1 MTSQRSFPRYFP
13 KWRDWKEYLTSSK
26 MKCARSLHY
35 QQNTRPWPLTRHVTS
50 WRWRNP
56 RCITILSATTF
67 LPPNEER
74 TTFFSKTSLLA
85 GWSLVV
91 NLPSHYRRKKWM
103 LKSCHP
109 SNANRAGSE
118 IDEPMVFSTFLILM
132 TEQCHVTVIGRL
144 CDVCT
149 GEGKSIQ
156 THLLLFRTYTT
167 EPLIQWHSNVNT
179 TNVALSVR
187 MRHGSTNDNIISN
200 PIIKQK

>member
-26 MKCARSLHY
+26 MKCARSLHH

-56 RCITILSATTF
+56 RCITISSATIF
-67 LPPNEER
+67 QPPNEER
-74 TTFFSKTSLLA
+74 TIFFSKTSLLA
-85 GWSLVV
+85 GWSLVA
-91 NLPSHYRRKKWM
+91 NLPSHYRRKKWT

-109 SNANRAGSE
+109 SNANRVGSE

-167 EPLIQWHSNVNT
+167 EPLIRRHSNVT
-179 TNVALSVR
+179 TTDVALSVR

>member
-1 MTSQRSFPRYFP
+1 MTSQRSFPRFFP

-26 MKCARSLHY
+26 MKCARSLHH

-91 NLPSHYRRKKWM
+91 NLPSHYRRKKWT

-109 SNANRAGSE
+109 LNANRAGSE
-118 IDEPMVFSTFLILM
+118 IDEPMVLARSSFSWLTNAM
-132 TEQCHVTVIGRL
+132 WQSSGGSVMYVRE
-144 CDVCT
+144 
-149 GEGKSIQ
+149 KAS
-156 THLLLFRTYTT
+156 LFRHTFSFSVHIPRSLWSNDIQMSPQQTLLCQSGCVTAVPMTT
-167 EPLIQWHSNVNT
+167 SFPTQS
-179 TNVALSVR
+179 
-187 MRHGSTNDNIISN
+187 
-200 PIIKQK
+200 